1 MYISKPVKMA
11 IVGDGYFSPDL
22 YDKYGH
28 EYTSYGVE
36 SYILNRYINK
46 RELCPND
53 KNTILFND
61 YFDKVSKCA
70 KYVRSNMKEIADS
83 YRVIITSSH
92 ICKVGRDD
100 KYYIDRDVSIKY
112 RYGYLDRFFIR
123 SKNLFRDSGYTSN
136 FTSPYKTGEDY
147 KEEKRARDFFF
158 QEYSYDEHCE
168 YLRDEYQKESYNE
181 ENKYLEKK
189 DKVLGILANK
199 LSILRKSRFPSSCK
213 YRTFL

>member
-1 MYISKPVKMA
+1 MA
-11 IVGDGYFSPDL
+11 IVGDGYFSSDL

-28 EYTSYGVE
+28 EYTSYGAE

-70 KYVRSNMKEIADS
+70 EYVRSNMKEIADS

-92 ICKVGRDD
+92 ICKAGGDD
-100 KYYIDRDVSIKY
+100 RYYVDRDVSIKY
-112 RYGYLDRFFIR
+112 RYGYLDRFFLK

-147 KEEKRARDFFF
+147 EEEKRARNFFF
-158 QEYSYDEHCE
+158 QEYSYDEHCG
-168 YLRDEYQKESYNE
+168 YLRDEYKKESYNE
-181 ENKYLEKK
+181 ENKYLEK
-189 DKVLGILANK
+189 
-199 LSILRKSRFPSSCK
+199 R
-213 YRTFL
+213 